1 MDCRVTH
8 FKEKDSFISK
18 LKESDKSLLE
28 FYQYN
33 PVETASFTTK
43 MKRPNNGRE
52 KQLAQIIKDYMA
64 DLKLTT
70 SQLEH
75 IEALE
80 QGAKVVI
87 GGQQA
92 RLFGDLYTLSIKFFR

>member
-1 MDCRVTH
+1 
-8 FKEKDSFISK
+8 
-18 LKESDKSLLE
+18 
-28 FYQYN
+28 
-33 PVETASFTTK
+33 
-43 MKRPNNGRE
+43 
-52 KQLAQIIKDYMA
+52 MA

-92 RLFGDLYTLSIKFFR
+92 GLFGDLYTFHKILSIVTLSSQLTKEYGETVVPVFWIAGEIMILMK

>member
-1 MDCRVTH
+1 
-8 FKEKDSFISK
+8 
-18 LKESDKSLLE
+18 
-28 FYQYN
+28 
-33 PVETASFTTK
+33 
-43 MKRPNNGRE
+43 

-92 RLFGDLYTLSIKFFR
+92 GLFGGPLYTFHKILSIVTLSSQLTKEYGETVVPVF

>member
-28 FYQYN
+28 FYQYK
-33 PVETASFTTK
+33 VETASFTTR

-92 RLFGDLYTLSIKFFR
+92 GLFGDLYTLSIKFFR

>member
-1 MDCRVTH
+1 
-8 FKEKDSFISK
+8 
-18 LKESDKSLLE
+18 
-28 FYQYN
+28 
-33 PVETASFTTK
+33 
-43 MKRPNNGRE
+43 
-52 KQLAQIIKDYMA
+52 MA

-92 RLFGDLYTLSIKFFR
+92 GLFNLYTLSIKFFR

>member
-33 PVETASFTTK
+33 PVETSFTTK

-52 KQLAQIIKDYMA
+52 NN
-64 DLKLTT
+64 
-70 SQLEH
+70 
-75 IEALE
+75 
-80 QGAKVVI
+80 
-87 GGQQA
+87 
-92 RLFGDLYTLSIKFFR
+92 

>member
-1 MDCRVTH
+1 MSNSYVESIDMDCRVTH

-33 PVETASFTTK
+33 PVEPSFTTK

-52 KQLAQIIKDYMA
+52 NN
-64 DLKLTT
+64 
-70 SQLEH
+70 
-75 IEALE
+75 
-80 QGAKVVI
+80 
-87 GGQQA
+87 
-92 RLFGDLYTLSIKFFR
+92 

>member
-1 MDCRVTH
+1 
-8 FKEKDSFISK
+8 
-18 LKESDKSLLE
+18 
-28 FYQYN
+28 
-33 PVETASFTTK
+33 

-92 RLFGDLYTLSIKFFR
+92 GLFGGPLYTFHKILSIVTLSSQLTKEYGETVVPVFWIAGGIMILMK

>member
-1 MDCRVTH
+1 
-8 FKEKDSFISK
+8 
-18 LKESDKSLLE
+18 
-28 FYQYN
+28 
-33 PVETASFTTK
+33 
-43 MKRPNNGRE
+43 
-52 KQLAQIIKDYMA
+52 MA

-80 QGAKVVI
+80 QGAKVV

-92 RLFGDLYTLSIKFFR
+92 GLFGDLYTLSIKFFR

>member
-1 MDCRVTH
+1 
-8 FKEKDSFISK
+8 
-18 LKESDKSLLE
+18 
-28 FYQYN
+28 
-33 PVETASFTTK
+33 
-43 MKRPNNGRE
+43 
-52 KQLAQIIKDYMA
+52 MA

-87 GGQQA
+87 GSTSRIVWGP
-92 RLFGDLYTLSIKFFR
+92 LYTFHKILSIVTLSSQLTKEYGETVVPVFGLLERIMILMK

>member
-1 MDCRVTH
+1 
-8 FKEKDSFISK
+8 
-18 LKESDKSLLE
+18 
-28 FYQYN
+28 
-33 PVETASFTTK
+33 

-92 RLFGDLYTLSIKFFR
+92 DWGTFIHFP